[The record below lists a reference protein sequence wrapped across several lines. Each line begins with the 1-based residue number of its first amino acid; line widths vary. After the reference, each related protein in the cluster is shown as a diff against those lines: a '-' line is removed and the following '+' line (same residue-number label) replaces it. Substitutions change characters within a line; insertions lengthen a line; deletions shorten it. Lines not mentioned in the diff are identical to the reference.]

1 MKDTDVAAFTINALD
16 DPRTLNKLLHLRPPG
31 CVHSM
36 NKLVETWES
45 KIVKKLERIYVPAEE
60 LVKKIIGAFGHL
72 LLPSLKK
79 LLVI

>member
-16 DPRTLNKLLHLRPPG
+16 DPRTLNKFLHLRPPG

-45 KIVKKLERIYVPAEE
+45 KIAKKLERIYVPAEE
-60 LVKKIIGAFGHL
+60 LVKKIKGAFGHL
-72 LLPSLKK
+72 LLPSLKM